1 MSGATGEGVGEGYGD
16 GVNVGVG
23 PGVGV
28 GVGDGVGE
36 GEGVSVGDGPGLGL
50 GVGDCVG
57 VGEGEG
63 EGEEVGVVAGVASGI
78 SPSVA
83 LLALLNKES
92 EDCGITGIITPDRH
106 RVITTRVPIGCQLR
120 FSFIL
125 ILSIR
130 FFHKNCFLNL
140 SVQ

>member
-1 MSGATGEGVGEGYGD
+1 MGE
-16 GVNVGVG
+16 
-23 PGVGV
+23 
-28 GVGDGVGE
+28 GE
-36 GEGVSVGDGPGLGL
+36 GEGVRVGDGP

-57 VGEGEG
+57 VGEGEGVGVKAGVGVGVGVGEG

-92 EDCGITGIITPDRH
+92 EDWGIAGLIMPDRH
-106 RVITTRVPIGCQLR
+106 RVITTRVPIACQLR

-125 ILSIR
+125 SVVLS
-130 FFHKNCFLNL
+130 HPLNL
-140 SVQ
+140 TCFRYHTTRI

>member
-1 MSGATGEGVGEGYGD
+1 MLGATGEGVGEGYGD

-36 GEGVSVGDGPGLGL
+36 EEGVSVGDGPGLGL

-57 VGEGEG
+57 VGEG

-92 EDCGITGIITPDRH
+92 EDCGITGIIMPDRH

-130 FFHKNCFLNL
+130 FFHKNCSLNL

>member
-1 MSGATGEGVGEGYGD
+1 MLGATGEGVGEGYGD

-106 RVITTRVPIGCQLR
+106 RVITTRVPIGCLLR